1 MRRLFQSDLPL
12 SVPSLAG
19 YVALS
24 RNIVRLSDV
33 YEIPA
38 DRPYAFNPAIDVQ
51 TGYRTRSVLA
61 VPLQEPTGNVIGVF
75 QLINA
80 CDARNQVVPFDPDY
94 DELIRALASLATVAV
109 RNAQIEHVARAA
121 VRSVTSL
128 ATRLTDEISNLL
140 FMITGNTQL
149 LVREVSDPMSRQRAD
164 AVVGAAETIRESVAR
179 LNRIAK
185 LALADQLRAEERW
198 GHWAVMGSPRQDE
211 ESIVRELARAA
222 IQAGKPPV
230 RPPRRT
236 FGGVGSDTSCAVCGE
251 PIRPNQMEIEMVYV
265 EERLAK
271 HTSLSAV
278 LERLRAQSEAEV
290 QRYQLHAR
298 CFAAWEFERIKMDWP
313 RQTHPPPD
321 RPF

>member
-1 MRRLFQSDLPL
+1 MPSSLDRSQLLKELIQIGIGLTSDRDLVSLPARILTEARRFTRAEAGTLYLRDGDHLRFGAVQNDILERRLGEQEMRRLFQSDLPL

-61 VPLQEPTGNVIGVF
+61 VPLQEPTSNVIGVF

-149 LVREVSDPMSRQRAD
+149 ARQ
-164 AVVGAAETIRESVAR
+164 
-179 LNRIAK
+179 
-185 LALADQLRAEERW
+185 
-198 GHWAVMGSPRQDE
+198 
-211 ESIVRELARAA
+211 
-222 IQAGKPPV
+222 
-230 RPPRRT
+230 
-236 FGGVGSDTSCAVCGE
+236 GG
-251 PIRPNQMEIEMVYV
+251 I
-265 EERLAK
+265 
-271 HTSLSAV
+271 
-278 LERLRAQSEAEV
+278 
-290 QRYQLHAR
+290 
-298 CFAAWEFERIKMDWP
+298 
-313 RQTHPPPD
+313 
-321 RPF
+321 